1 MLEEIEKQM
10 EKEEGLVNPD
20 SLSLYPSTGGYQ
32 SGLLHVN
39 NSSSG
44 TMAVGTI
51 AYSTP
56 PYVYPKYPN
65 MDLNQLK
72 QKLFELEGMVEFMKK
87 KVAEF
92 EGDNT
97 KYKPRTLGK
106 KN

>member
-1 MLEEIEKQM
+1 M
-10 EKEEGLVNPD
+10 NPD
-20 SLSLYPSTGGYQ
+20 SLSLYPSTDGYQ
-32 SGLLHVN
+32 SSLMYLN

-44 TMAVGTI
+44 TIAGGTI
-51 AYSTP
+51 AYSN
-56 PYVYPKYPN
+56 PYVYPKYTN

-72 QKLFELEGMVEFMKK
+72 QKLFELEGMVDFMKK